1 MNDPD
6 WFLVGDAQT
15 NQQFGYVPANYLEVG
30 EQQQQ
35 QIPAQPQTPSQG
47 QSAPVMSF
55 ANFAP
60 PPTHRD
66 RGMSASP
73 QSQPQFQPPPVH
85 PSQAHNEPEEYEINE
100 PQEQEVL
107 DNDIDDDDVPP
118 PPMPSRPSNETP
130 VRENKYL
137 PTQYGQEDEEDIKDT
152 KEHKFDGDY
161 FTWYIDEVDGRKK
174 RAVIFS
180 IGQGNVVLKPNTT
193 NPKKLKLK
201 SASSLDQQ
209 WKIRDLT
216 DFSHEKKHLFLEF
229 KNPSASIELHT
240 GTKDVAE
247 AIMSILGD
255 LKGAENAKGLQ
266 EVARASQASTGG
278 SNRKIGRLMY
288 DFEAQGSD
296 ELMSKEGDEV
306 YIVNESKSKDWWM
319 CQNVETKR
327 QGVIPSSYIEIV
339 GTSNLEK
346 LTEGPQRQKSTR
358 SARSSRGRVVQND
371 DLGHRKSKNHH
382 RTREERNKIRE
393 NDRMQRD
400 KSSHGD
406 SNDKSM
412 PNYHRVRTWIDSSG
426 SFKVEAE
433 FLGFVEGKIHLH
445 KTNGVKIAVAAAK
458 LCLED
463 LEYVEKITGTSLE
476 SYKQEVTKQNVK
488 RAKPHQ
494 TGVTQSAT
502 SAINDIAP
510 PQPTRPKTTT
520 AVSTSEPEYD
530 WFEFFLS
537 CGVDLGNCQRYT
549 LNFNREQMDENILAD
564 INPSLLRTLG
574 LREGDILRV
583 MKFLDNKF
591 DRKKTTADEP
601 NVPAGGLFTE
611 PTGALKNN
619 NSAAEVFKVDPK
631 ALPSPLRS
639 EEQIAAQQAQSN
651 KFEDD
656 AWAVKPAAR
665 SSEDVSKPP
674 APAPAPAP
682 APQQPQYTG
691 ALQDLVNIKPLEL
704 NNKNVPPPAPQ
715 QEQQPTAPTLTPV
728 KTGNGISSQPTSGA
742 VPAQRTGGLVPVQ
755 RTGGLV
761 PVQRTGGLIPV
772 QQTGGLIPVQPTGF
786 MPITAQPTGFIPI
799 QATGILQPQLTFGIV
814 PLQTGATTF
823 TGQATGQQ
831 QKTDNNIPQTTFGQ
845 PAFQPLQTG
854 NVTLPQTSF
863 GQAPMMT
870 GQAPMMTSQAP
881 MMTGQATGGMPSTS
895 FGGQSLSLQRTGPM
909 VPAQRT
915 GGQITGG
922 MMPQTSFGQ
931 SNPVMMP
938 QTSFGMQNT
947 LNMFQQMGGQTTGG
961 FQPNVM
967 QQQPSF
973 GGQATGGFQSINNN
987 MLQQPSFGNQMPGGF
1002 QPNMQQQPSFGQP
1015 QMMPQTSFGIQQ
1027 QQQPSFNQFQ
1037 QQPDMNQLSNMF
1049 QNTGING
1056 SNTFNQP
1063 QAQFPTTTF
1072 GQQHQFQPLQSQPT
1086 GAGFGNAP
1094 STLQSQSTGARRA
1107 NLQAATPD
1115 NPFGF

>member
-1 MNDPD
+1 MLSLYIGVYRALYDYVAQSDEELNISADDLLYLLEKSEVDDWWKVKKRVVPVGDEEVDEPVGLVPSNYIEEAPIVERATSLYDYDKQTEEEISFREGDRFNVFDMNDPD

-15 NQQFGYVPANYLEVG
+15 NQLFGYVPANYLEVG
-30 EQQQQ
+30 DQQLQQQ
-35 QIPAQPQTPSQG
+35 QIPAQLQTPTQG
-47 QSAPVMSF
+47 QNAPGMPLAS
-55 ANFAP
+55 FAP
-60 PPTHRD
+60 PPLHRD

-73 QSQPQFQPPPVH
+73 QSQPQFQPPPMH
-85 PSQAHNEPEEYEINE
+85 PSQVHNEPESTEHEGGE
-100 PQEQEVL
+100 HQEEEVL
-107 DNDIDDDDVPP
+107 GNDSDEDDAPP
-118 PPMPSRPSNETP
+118 PPMPSRPLNETP
-130 VRENKYL
+130 VRENKPL
-137 PTQYGQEDEEDIKDT
+137 PTLYGQENEEDINDNT
-152 KEHKFDGDY
+152 EHKFDGEY

-174 RAVIFS
+174 RSVIFS
-180 IGQGNVVLKPNTT
+180 IGQGNVILKPNTN

-209 WKIRDLT
+209 WKIKDLT

-240 GTKDVAE
+240 GSKDVAE

-255 LKGAENAKGLQ
+255 LKGAENAKGLR
-266 EVARASQASTGG
+266 EVAKASQASTGG

-306 YIVNESKSKDWWM
+306 YIINETKSKDWWM
-319 CQNVETKR
+319 CENIETKR

-346 LTEGPQRQKSTR
+346 LTEGPQRLKSTR
-358 SARSSRGRVVQND
+358 STRSSRGRVVPSD
-371 DLGHRKSKNHH
+371 DQGHRKSKNHH
-382 RTREERNKIRE
+382 RSREERNKIRE
-393 NDRMQRD
+393 HDRVQRD
-400 KSSHGD
+400 KSSHGE
-406 SNDKSM
+406 SSDKSM

-433 FLGFVEGKIHLH
+433 FLGCVEGKIHLH

-458 LCLED
+458 LSLED

-488 RAKPHQ
+488 RTKSQKA
-494 TGVTQSAT
+494 GVTQSQSAT

-520 AVSTSEPEYD
+520 ALSTSEPEYD

-591 DRKKTTADEP
+591 DRKKSTVEEP
-601 NVPAGGLFTE
+601 NAPAGGLFTE

-619 NSAAEVFKVDPK
+619 NSAAEVHKVDPK

-639 EEQIAAQQAQSN
+639 EEQIGAQEAQSN

-665 SSEDVSKPP
+665 SSEDVSKLP
-674 APAPAPAP
+674 ASTSSPATPA

-704 NNKNVPPPAPQ
+704 NNKIPPPATQ
-715 QEQQPTAPTLTPV
+715 QDQKPSAPTLTPV
-728 KTGNGISSQPTSGA
+728 KTGNGVSSQPTNGQ
-742 VPAQRTGGLVPVQ
+742 VTAQRTGGLVPVQ

-761 PVQRTGGLIPV
+761 PV

-799 QATGILQPQLTFGIV
+799 QATGVLQPQLTFGIV

-831 QKTDNNIPQTTFGQ
+831 QKTGNNIPQTTFGQ
-845 PAFQPLQTG
+845 PTFQPLQTG
-854 NVTLPQTSF
+854 NVTLPQTTF

-870 GQAPMMTSQAP
+870 GQV
-881 MMTGQATGGMPSTS
+881 TGGMPPTS
-895 FGGQSLSLQRTGPM
+895 FGGQPLSMQRTGPL

-915 GGQITGG
+915 GGQVTGG

-931 SNPVMMP
+931 SNSVMMP
-938 QTSFGMQNT
+938 QTSFG
-947 LNMFQQMGGQTTGG
+947 
-961 FQPNVM
+961 
-967 QQQPSF
+967 
-973 GGQATGGFQSINNN
+973 
-987 MLQQPSFGNQMPGGF
+987 
-1002 QPNMQQQPSFGQP
+1002 
-1015 QMMPQTSFGIQQ
+1015 
-1027 QQQPSFNQFQ
+1027 
-1037 QQPDMNQLSNMF
+1037 
-1049 QNTGING
+1049 
-1056 SNTFNQP
+1056 
-1063 QAQFPTTTF
+1063 
-1072 GQQHQFQPLQSQPT
+1072 
-1086 GAGFGNAP
+1086 
-1094 STLQSQSTGARRA
+1094 
-1107 NLQAATPD
+1107 
-1115 NPFGF
+1115 

>member
-6 WFLVGDAQT
+6 WYLVGDAQT
-15 NQQFGYVPANYLEVG
+15 NQLFGYVPANYLEVG
-30 EQQQQ
+30 DHQQQQ
-35 QIPAQPQTPSQG
+35 QPIPSQAQTPSQG
-47 QSAPVMSF
+47 QNVPGMSF

-60 PPTHRD
+60 PPIHRD
-66 RGMSASP
+66 RSTSASP
-73 QSQPQFQPPPVH
+73 QSQPQFQPPPMH
-85 PSQAHNEPEEYEINE
+85 PSQVHNESTEHEESMR
-100 PQEQEVL
+100 QEEEVL
-107 DNDIDDDDVPP
+107 DNGSDEGDDDAPP
-118 PPMPSRPSNETP
+118 PPMPSRPLNETP
-130 VRENKYL
+130 VRENKPL
-137 PTQYGQEDEEDIKDT
+137 PTQYGQENEEDINDNT
-152 KEHKFDGDY
+152 EHKFDGEY

-180 IGQGNVVLKPNTT
+180 IGQGNVILKPNTS

-209 WKIRDLT
+209 WKIKDLT

-229 KNPSASIELHT
+229 KSPSASIELHT

-247 AIMSILGD
+247 AIISILGD
-255 LKGAENAKGLQ
+255 LKGAENAKGLR
-266 EVARASQASTGG
+266 EVAKASQTSTGG

-306 YIVNESKSKDWWM
+306 YIINETKSKDWWM
-319 CQNVETKR
+319 CENIETKR

-358 SARSSRGRVVQND
+358 STRSSRGRVVPSD
-371 DLGHRKSKNHH
+371 DQGQRKSRNHH
-382 RTREERNKIRE
+382 RSREERNKIRE
-393 NDRMQRD
+393 HDRMQRD
-400 KSSHGD
+400 KSSHGSSHGD

-433 FLGFVEGKIHLH
+433 FLGCVEGKIHLH

-458 LCLED
+458 LSLED

-476 SYKQEVTKQNVK
+476 SYKQEVTNQIVK
-488 RAKPHQ
+488 RSKSQ
-494 TGVTQSAT
+494 KTGVTQSAT

-520 AVSTSEPEYD
+520 ALSTSEPEYD

-591 DRKKTTADEP
+591 DRKKSTAEEP

-619 NSAAEVFKVDPK
+619 NSAAEVHKVDPK

-639 EEQIAAQQAQSN
+639 EEQVSTQQAQSN

-665 SSEDVSKPP
+665 SSEDVSKIP
-674 APAPAPAP
+674 ASTSSPTAAPIVSAA
-682 APQQPQYTG
+682 QQPQYTG

-704 NNKNVPPPAPQ
+704 NNKIPPPATQ
-715 QEQQPTAPTLTPV
+715 HEQKPSAPTLTPV
-728 KTGNGISSQPTSGA
+728 KTGNGVSSQPTSGQVTA
-742 VPAQRTGGLVPVQ
+742 Q

-799 QATGILQPQLTFGIV
+799 QATGIMQPQLTFGIV

-831 QKTDNNIPQTTFGQ
+831 NKTSSNIPQTTFGQ
-845 PAFQPLQTG
+845 PAFQSLQTG
-854 NVTLPQTSF
+854 NATLPQTTF
-863 GQAPMMT
+863 G
-870 GQAPMMTSQAP
+870 QAP
-881 MMTGQATGGMPSTS
+881 MMTGQATGGMPPTS
-895 FGGQSLSLQRTGPM
+895 FGGQPLSLQRTGPLM
-909 VPAQRT
+909 PAQRT
-915 GGQITGG
+915 GGHVTGG

-931 SNPVMMP
+931 SNPAMMP

-947 LNMFQQMGGQTTGG
+947 LS
-961 FQPNVM
+961 FQPM
-967 QQQPSF
+967 
-973 GGQATGGFQSINNN
+973 GGQATGGNSFPSFGGQPIGGQATGGNSFPSFGGQSTGGYLPINNN
-987 MLQQPSFGNQMPGGF
+987 MLQQPSFGNQMPGVF
-1002 QPNMQQQPSFGQP
+1002 QSNMQQLPSFGQP
-1015 QMMPQTSFGIQQ
+1015 QMMPQTSFSIQ

-1037 QQPDMNQLSNMF
+1037 QQPNMNQLSNMF

-1063 QAQFPTTTF
+1063 QFPTTTF
-1072 GQQHQFQPLQSQPT
+1072 GQQPQFQPLQSQPT

-1094 STLQSQSTGARRA
+1094 STLQNQPTGGRRA